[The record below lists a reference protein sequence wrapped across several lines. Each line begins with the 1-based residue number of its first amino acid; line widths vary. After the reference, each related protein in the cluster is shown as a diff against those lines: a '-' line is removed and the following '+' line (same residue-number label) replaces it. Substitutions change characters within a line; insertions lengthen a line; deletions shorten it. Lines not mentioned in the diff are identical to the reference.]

1 MPTKW
6 SYCIFCAYY
15 APFSNHGAFQLF
27 SLLNLFVGEP
37 IVGLQGKGEN
47 LPEKNPKGPNITLH
61 GVPGSIRV
69 ILDQSLGLENH
80 IRAWYIPKTQLKYQL
95 IGKCIRFKFFKMSGK
110 GLRGASY
117 SWWRCVIDNS
127 GSSSW
132 EDMFSTSERT
142 YWWTTSFEWTNGGG
156 EGEWNKLRSF
166 YNETLDHLI
175 DLLCSFC
182 PNKQNSSDPLVPC
195 NLLVCADSLVVED
208 IFFGLTCCEGFFWT
222 HLLWRIFFG
231 LTCCEGWTQEA
242 STGLE

>member
-69 ILDQSLGLENH
+69 ILDQSLGLVNH

-127 GSSSW
+127 GSSSR

-142 YWWTTSFEWTNGGG
+142 YWWTTSFERTNEG
-156 EGEWNKLRSF
+156 EGKWNKLRSF

-175 DLLCSFC
+175 DLVRICSVLFVQTSKAVLIFFVELFYNC
-182 PNKQNSSDPLVPC
+182 
-195 NLLVCADSLVVED
+195 LVCVD
-208 IFFGLTCCEGFFWT
+208 
-222 HLLWRIFFG
+222 
-231 LTCCEGWTQEA
+231 
-242 STGLE
+242 

>member
-15 APFSNHGAFQLF
+15 APLSNHGAFQLF

-61 GVPGSIRV
+61 GVPGSIWV
-69 ILDQSLGLENH
+69 IWDQSLGLENH
-80 IRAWYIPKTQLKYQL
+80 IRAWYLQKTELKYQL
-95 IGKCIRFKFFKMSGK
+95 IGKCIRFKFFQMSGK

-142 YWWTTSFEWTNGGG
+142 YWWTTSFERTNTGG
-156 EGEWNKLRSF
+156 EGEWNKLRPF
-166 YNETLDHLI
+166 YNETIDHLTTWLI
-175 DLLCSFC
+175 WSEFAL
-182 PNKQNSSDPLVPC
+182 
-195 NLLVCADSLVVED
+195 
-208 IFFGLTCCEGFFWT
+208 
-222 HLLWRIFFG
+222 
-231 LTCCEGWTQEA
+231 
-242 STGLE
+242 